1 MHPNKDSWVCYPKA
15 ILNISFQ
22 ARQALGCNEIIIP
35 PEEEQLHT
43 PIPENDFEDDLT
55 DLNLDSPRTPT
66 PPPSENLVKPL
77 QKSVTNR
84 SRKKVKDEQED
95 YNNSPDENNLKPD
108 DEMYETI
115 GSKVGSFR
123 Y

>member
-66 PPPSENLVKPL
+66 PPPENLVKPL